1 MQEGLLDS
9 LPKASL
15 AQSIRV
21 YLSLES
27 VPLYH
32 GMRSRLAP
40 ATRKCGVEGAIAIIY
55 YCYYYCY
62 CLLCV
67 SEPGVSTRSEF
78 PNPE

>member
-15 AQSIRV
+15 V

-27 VPLYH
+27 VPRYH

-40 ATRKCGVEGAIAIIY
+40 ATRKWGVEGAIAIIIIIKRFR
-55 YCYYYCY
+55 
-62 CLLCV
+62 
-67 SEPGVSTRSEF
+67 TRSEY
-78 PNPE
+78 PE

>member
-40 ATRKCGVEGAIAIIY
+40 ATRKCGVEGAITIII
-55 YCYYYCY
+55 
-62 CLLCV
+62 
-67 SEPGVSTRSEF
+67 SSSSIMRFQTRSEY
-78 PNPE
+78 PE

>member
-40 ATRKCGVEGAIAIIY
+40 ATRKCGVEGAIAIIIIIITT
-55 YCYYYCY
+55 
-62 CLLCV
+62 
-67 SEPGVSTRSEF
+67 SIMRFRTRSEY
-78 PNPE
+78 PE

>member
-1 MQEGLLDS
+1 MQEGHLDS

-32 GMRSRLAP
+32 GMGSRLAP
-40 ATRKCGVEGAIAIIY
+40 ATRKCGVEGAITIIYYYY
-55 YCYYYCY
+55 YCYYY
-62 CLLCV
+62 
-67 SEPGVSTRSEF
+67 PF

>member
-40 ATRKCGVEGAIAIIY
+40 ATRKCGVEGAITIIIIIIIIT
-55 YCYYYCY
+55 
-62 CLLCV
+62 
-67 SEPGVSTRSEF
+67 SIKRFRTRSEY
-78 PNPE
+78 PE